1 MGRILVIAE
10 KPSVGRDI
18 AKVLGATQR
27 GNGFLSGEKYI
38 VSWAVGHLITLCDP
52 QDYDITLKKW
62 RYQDLPIMPEEL
74 KLKEIKQTNDQ
85 LKVLSGLMNDEEVDS
100 IICATDSGREGELI
114 FRYIYEYVQCKKN
127 FERLWIS
134 SMTDKAIKEGFAG
147 LKPSEAYDNL
157 YYSAKCRSEADW
169 LVGINASRA
178 YTLKYDTLLSI
189 GRVQTPTLAIIVAR
203 QKEIDAFDSQE
214 YYEVNTKY
222 GNFGGTWFLK
232 NYGETKIE
240 KKEKAE
246 EIAAKVLG
254 KNAMVTKIENEEK
267 RQLAPLLYD
276 LTELQRECNRKFG
289 FSAKKTLTVA
299 QSLYEK
305 RKMITYPRTDSR
317 YLSDDMV
324 SKIKTTLKKLN
335 SVEQYKEYVHYVLG
349 LEKLPISK
357 RIIDNS
363 KVSDHHA
370 IIPTDG
376 NVNVNSLTEEERKV
390 YNLIALRFIS
400 VFYSVYVYNTTR
412 VVVLSEGETFISR
425 GTTVIEEGW
434 MALYKGMEK
443 EEKKKKKEKAEDAVL
458 PPLLEGDALII
469 EDAKVVK
476 KKTQPPKPYTE
487 ASLLSAMENAGRFIE
502 DEELKEQLKDSGLG
516 TPATRAAI
524 IERLIAV
531 GYIARKGKALVPTLK
546 GINIISIVPE
556 ELKSPQTTGRWEK
569 GLSSIAKGK
578 MEDKRFMGSIKRFV
592 YFLIDNAKKADSTIV
607 FESEKRGRG
616 ISKGSLGK
624 CPLCGESDI
633 FENRKAFFCGN
644 WKKGCK
650 FTIWKNCLDTYGNT
664 VDVPKVK
671 ELLKNKKVE
680 GIACSLPQTGEKGV
694 ATLILNP
701 KLTGELELMNFKRGA
716 AMSKDSQEGL

>member
-18 AKVLGATQR
+18 AKVLGATGR
-27 GNGFLSGEKYI
+27 GNGYLSGEKYI

-52 QDYDITLKKW
+52 EDYDINLKKW
-62 RYQDLPIMPEEL
+62 RFDTLPIMPDNL
-74 KLKEIKQTNDQ
+74 KLKGIKQTYDQ
-85 LKVLSGLMNDEEVDS
+85 LKVLESLMNDEDTES

-114 FRYIYEYVQCKKN
+114 FRYIYEYVKCQKP
-127 FERLWIS
+127 FQRLWIS
-134 SMTDKAIKEGFAG
+134 SMTDKAIKDGFAG

-178 YTLKYDTLLSI
+178 YTLKYDALLSI

-203 QKEIDAFDSQE
+203 QKEIDAFDSKE
-214 YYEVNTKY
+214 YYEVNTDY
-222 GNFGGTWFLK
+222 GNFTGTWFLVD
-232 NYGETKIE
+232 YGETKIYE
-240 KKEKAE
+240 KEKAE
-246 EIAAKVLG
+246 EIANKVKG
-254 KNAMVTKIENEEK
+254 KNATVTKIENEEK
-267 RQLAPLLYD
+267 RQPAPLLYD
-276 LTELQRECNRKFG
+276 LTELQRDCNRKFG
-289 FSAKKTLTVA
+289 FSAQKTLSIA

-317 YLSDDMV
+317 YLSDDMIP
-324 SKIKTTLKKLN
+324 KIKATLKKLSYVDN
-335 SVEQYKEYVHYVLG
+335 YKEYSQYVLN

-357 RIIDNS
+357 RIIDNT

-376 NVNVNSLTEEERKV
+376 NININNLTDEERKV

-400 VFYSVYVYNTTR
+400 VFYPAYVYNTTR
-412 VVVLSEGETFISR
+412 AVALSEDETFISR
-425 GTTVIEEGW
+425 GTTIIEDGW
-434 MALYKGMEK
+434 MALYKGVEE
-443 EEKKKKKEKAEDAVL
+443 EEKKKKKEKTEEAVL
-458 PPLLEGDALII
+458 PPLSEGHCLNVV
-469 EDAKVVK
+469 DAKAVK

-502 DEELKEQLKDSGLG
+502 DENLREQLKDSGLG

-524 IERLIAV
+524 IERLITV
-531 GYIARKGKALVPTLK
+531 GYIVRKGKALVPTTK
-546 GINIISIVPE
+546 GMNIIAIVPE
-556 ELKSPQTTGRWEK
+556 ELKSPQTTGKWEK

-578 MEDKRFMGSIKRFV
+578 MQDERFMGSIKRFV
-592 YFLIDNAKKADSTIV
+592 YFLIDNAKKADTTIV
-607 FESEKRGRG
+607 FEDEKRGKG
-616 ISKGSLGK
+616 KSKGSLGK
-624 CPLCGESDI
+624 CPLCNEGEI
-633 FENRKAFFCGN
+633 FENKKAFFCGN

-664 VDVPKVK
+664 VDVKKVK

-680 GIACSLPQTGEKGV
+680 GITCSLPQTGEKGV

-701 KLTGELELMNFKRGA
+701 KLTGELELMNFKREEIEAKGE
-716 AMSKDSQEGL
+716 QEVL

>member
-18 AKVLGATQR
+18 AKVIGATGR
-27 GNGFLSGEKYI
+27 GNGYLSGEKYI

-52 QDYDITLKKW
+52 EDYDTSLKKW
-62 RYQDLPIMPEEL
+62 RFDTLPIMPDNLQL
-74 KLKEIKQTNDQ
+74 KGIKQTDDQ
-85 LKVLSGLMNDEEVDS
+85 LKVLESLMNDEDTES

-114 FRYIYEYVQCKKN
+114 FRYIYEYVKCKKP

-134 SMTDKAIKEGFAG
+134 SMTDKAIKDGFAG

-178 YTLKYDTLLSI
+178 YTLKYDALLSI

-203 QKEIDAFDSQE
+203 QKEIDVFDSKE
-214 YYEVNTKY
+214 YYEVNTNY
-222 GNFGGTWFLK
+222 GNFGGTWFLVD
-232 NYGETKIE
+232 YGETKIYE
-240 KKEKAE
+240 KEKAE
-246 EIAAKVLG
+246 EIANKVKG
-254 KNAMVTKIENEEK
+254 KNATVTKIENEEK
-267 RQLAPLLYD
+267 RQPAPLLYD
-276 LTELQRECNRKFG
+276 LTELQRDCNRKFG
-289 FSAKKTLTVA
+289 FSAQKTLTIA

-305 RKMITYPRTDSR
+305 RKMVTYPRTDSR
-317 YLSDDMV
+317 YLSDDMIP
-324 SKIKTTLKKLN
+324 KIKATLKKLSN
-335 SVEQYKEYVHYVLG
+335 VDNYKEYAWYVLN
-349 LEKLPISK
+349 LEKLPVSK
-357 RIIDNS
+357 RIIDNT

-376 NVNVNSLTEEERKV
+376 NININSLTDEERKV

-400 VFYSVYVYNTTR
+400 VFYPPYVYNTTR
-412 VVVLSEGETFISR
+412 AVVLSEDETFISR
-425 GTTVIEEGW
+425 GTTIIEDGW
-434 MALYKGMEK
+434 MALYKGVAE
-443 EEKKKKKEKAEDAVL
+443 EEKKKKKEKTEEAVL
-458 PPLLEGDALII
+458 PPLSEGDCLTIY
-469 EDAKVVK
+469 DAKAVK

-502 DEELKEQLKDSGLG
+502 DENLREQLKDSGLG

-524 IERLIAV
+524 IERLITV
-531 GYIARKGKALVPTLK
+531 GYIVRKGKALVPTTK
-546 GINIISIVPE
+546 GMNIIAIVPE
-556 ELKSPQTTGRWEK
+556 ELKSPQTTGKWEK

-578 MEDKRFMGSIKRFV
+578 MQDERFMGSIKRFV
-592 YFLIDNAKKADSTIV
+592 YFLIDNAKKADTTIV
-607 FESEKRGRG
+607 FEDEKRGKG
-616 ISKGSLGK
+616 KSKGSLGK
-624 CPLCGESDI
+624 CPLCNEAEI
-633 FENRKAFFCGN
+633 FENKKAFFCGN

-664 VDVPKVK
+664 VDALKVK
-671 ELLKNKKVE
+671 QLLKNKKVE

-701 KLTGELELMNFKRGA
+701 KLTGELELMNFKRDEVEAKGE
-716 AMSKDSQEGL
+716 QEVL